1 MKFFTYICNVNF
13 KIYKNMSKKFISLTC
28 PYCGRIYD
36 SNNSKNPKTA
46 MFKHNI
52 KCKSKHQF
60 IEQFH

>member
-1 MKFFTYICNVNF
+1 
-13 KIYKNMSKKFISLTC
+13 MSKNFISLTC

-60 IEQFH
+60 IEQFQ